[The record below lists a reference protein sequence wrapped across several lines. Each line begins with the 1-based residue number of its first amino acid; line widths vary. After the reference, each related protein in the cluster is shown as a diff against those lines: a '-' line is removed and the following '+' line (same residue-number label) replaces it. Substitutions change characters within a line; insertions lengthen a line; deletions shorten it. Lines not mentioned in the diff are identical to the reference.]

1 MEARVRARLSEPLR
15 LWSRPP
21 RGLSRAGSE
30 SLRIVYAFD
39 NRVPSPQADT
49 EQLVNNLAALSRRG
63 LPVTLLLPR
72 LDGEH
77 AADDIRRFYGVE
89 GSFDVSYF
97 GSMRRPRVVQKL
109 WSAVA
114 VALRKESSDLLYTR
128 NLPVALGALLRGDTV
143 VYETYRPWP
152 DHYPVLRPLLRRMF
166 RSPRFVGA
174 ILHSELAMQSFVRLG
189 VSEDK
194 LLVAHNGFDPR
205 RLEPVLDTR
214 AARAKLGLPA
224 DRPVVVYTGRVDARK
239 GLDSILQMA
248 RQCPDLLF
256 LLVGAKQPDAFTA
269 AAEKVENV
277 RLIPWKSYDE
287 ISDWLYAADVL
298 LLPPGPDPLQRHR
311 ATVLPMKLFSYLAAG
326 RPILAR
332 DTGDLREILRDGE
345 NALLIPSQDLD
356 AAVTGLRKLVE
367 DQSLRERLSAN
378 ARRTSKD
385 HTWDA
390 RAERIH
396 RFLAG
401 RLPKLAE
408 AASSVVEDSP
418 RAGGTL

>member
-1 MEARVRARLSEPLR
+1 
-15 LWSRPP
+15 
-21 RGLSRAGSE
+21 
-30 SLRIVYAFD
+30 
-39 NRVPSPQADT
+39 
-49 EQLVNNLAALSRRG
+49 
-63 LPVTLLLPR
+63 
-72 LDGEH
+72 
-77 AADDIRRFYGVE
+77 
-89 GSFDVSYF
+89 
-97 GSMRRPRVVQKL
+97 
-109 WSAVA
+109 
-114 VALRKESSDLLYTR
+114 
-128 NLPVALGALLRGDTV
+128 
-143 VYETYRPWP
+143 
-152 DHYPVLRPLLRRMF
+152 
-166 RSPRFVGA
+166 
-174 ILHSELAMQSFVRLG
+174 MQSFVRLG

-214 AARAKLGLPA
+214 AARAKLGLPP

-248 RQCPDLLF
+248 RLCPDLLF
-256 LLVGAKQPDAFTA
+256 LLVGAKQPDAFTV
-269 AAEKVENV
+269 AAEKVDNV

-298 LLPPGPDPLQRHR
+298 LLPPGPDPLQRRR

-345 NALLIPSQDLD
+345 NALLIPPHDLD
-356 AAVTGLRKLVE
+356 AAVGALRKLVE
-367 DQSLRERLSAN
+367 DPSLRERLSDN
-378 ARRTSKD
+378 ARRTSKE

-401 RLPKLAE
+401 RLPKLADVP
-408 AASSVVEDSP
+408 SSVAQDTP